1 MKIQGFPI
9 FTHCNYFTSYLSKHA
24 LSLSRFIYNNTC
36 DKWKVTAEIT
46 CRQRTTF
53 DDYGAHK
60 RGGYNWATI
69 STSATCLPNNG
80 EPGTQKN
87 GRDLVLMNQKLVR
100 PKSQIQNPNSN
111 SQKKSQNGI
120 NRQSRANQ
128 SCNSENQR
136 RKEEQR
142 RCLICSRRSA
152 CDL

>member
-1 MKIQGFPI
+1 MKIQGFSI
-9 FTHCNYFTSYLSKHA
+9 FTAITLLLISPNTRS

-80 EPGTQKN
+80 EPGTHKN

-100 PKSQIQNPNSN
+100 PKSQIQNPISN

-120 NRQSRANQ
+120 KGQSRANQ

-142 RCLICSRRSA
+142 RCLLCPRRSA
-152 CDL
+152 SDL